1 MATREVRNGRGLG
14 VMLALLAAP
23 AFGTGAI
30 FGKYAYA
37 GGGAPLAVLLGRF
50 AIAAIVM
57 VIVVQWRGARWP
69 RGRQFA
75 TLFLVGVFA
84 YGGMALSF
92 FHALEHASAGLT
104 GLLLYFHP
112 ALIAIG
118 AVLLGWERFDAVKL
132 GAVAIAVI
140 GCALT
145 AGGGG
150 GTPLG
155 IALGIGAAAFLAIYV
170 LAASRLLRDVD
181 MYAATAVLLLGCTTT
196 MAVLAG
202 IFGPAFPE
210 APRVWLAI
218 AGLGLVSSLIPTLLM
233 FGALKRLPPSDTTTI
248 MTIEPVFT
256 VIAGVVLLG
265 ETLHVLQLAGAAL
278 IVVSIIILARRA

>member
-1 MATREVRNGRGLG
+1 LANRDEPKGRALG
-14 VMLALLAAP
+14 VVLAILAAP

-30 FGKYAYA
+30 FGKVAYA
-37 GGGAPLAVLLGRF
+37 SGGTPLAVLLGRF
-50 AIAAIVM
+50 AIAAAVM
-57 VIVVQWRGARWP
+57 VLIVQLRGATWP
-69 RGRQFA
+69 RGRQFL

-112 ALIAIG
+112 ALIAVG
-118 AVLLGWERFDAVKL
+118 AVLLGWERFDPVKF

-145 AGGGG
+145 AGAGG

-155 IALGIGAAAFLAIYV
+155 IALGISAAVFLALYV
-170 LAASRLLRDVD
+170 LAASRLLRHVD
-181 MYAATAVLLLGCTTT
+181 MYAATAVFLLGCTFT
-196 MAVLAG
+196 MAVLSG
-202 IFGPAFPE
+202 IFGATFPSE
-210 APRVWLAI
+210 PRVWMAI
-218 AGLGLVSSLIPTLLM
+218 AGLGLVSSMIPTLLM
-233 FGALKRLPPSDTTTI
+233 FAALKRLPPSDTTTI

-256 VIAGVVLLG
+256 MIAGVVLLG
-265 ETLHVLQLAGAAL
+265 ESVHLLQIVGAAL
-278 IVVSIIILARRA
+278 IVVSIVILARR